1 MPTRQRLF
9 SILFLIF
16 AISVFGENL
25 KFRIISSGETH
36 FTDYKKYH
44 FDEPVMGAHLSA
56 ELFNIIDNY
65 GLGGSAFYNL
75 KSLDKRFD
83 SYKYYDVYLHN
94 YFTFTDKKSYFVYGF
109 FGGFRNTMMDYINCD
124 DGNAE
129 SLNMIR
135 VILGFH
141 YSTENWGMKTYWTQA
156 KNRKPVLGYEIKF
169 RSSIGLVVHIG
180 RTNRGPISKADS
192 ELYLRLGYEF
202 FR

>member
-1 MPTRQRLF
+1 MKKLL
-9 SILFLIF
+9 SVLFLLFI
-16 AISVFGENL
+16 ISLFGDNL
-25 KFRIISSGETH
+25 KFRIIGSTETYA
-36 FTDYKKYH
+36 TSYKRFHY
-44 FDEPVMGAHLSA
+44 DEPLVGAHLSA
-56 ELFNIIDNY
+56 EIFNLVNNY

-75 KSLDKRFD
+75 KSFDDRFD
-83 SYKYYDVYLHN
+83 SYKYYDIYLHN
-94 YFTFTDKKSYFVYGF
+94 YYTYTNNKNYFIYGF
-109 FGGFRNTMMDYINCD
+109 FGGFRNTMMDYVHID

-156 KNRKPVLGYEIKF
+156 ENRKPVLGYEVKY

-192 ELYLRLGYEF
+192 EFYLQLGYEF